1 METTRRNFLKLS
13 LAGTAAVA
21 GASFLAGCSP
31 TSTAPSS
38 GDSAQTDDAKIE
50 ASQEE
55 SCDIVV
61 VGSGTSGT
69 CAAIRAAELGAN
81 VIWLEKTDAKGG
93 TSIYTEAMA
102 GVNSQ
107 LQKSADI
114 SFDENSVFYDL
125 MDYQD
130 WGGLGKVVMAFVQ
143 NSGETLD
150 WIAEKGAEVCA
161 SPVPGYPAT
170 KYLHMASVN
179 GEYSRIGQ
187 GILEPLWKVGEGM
200 SNLDFRPKTPAIGL
214 AIDNGA
220 VTGVY
225 AQSSD
230 GTITKIS
237 AQSVILASGG
247 FASNQEMYERY
258 TQSPYELIKFWGLE
272 GRDGDGIN
280 MGMKAGANTHA
291 LRCLSYS
298 YGAVDG
304 TSSFDDEVNVWFSWY
319 ALLTVNA
326 DGDRFMDES
335 IVLGEDTSKRNIALT
350 AQTAAYVIAD
360 EAYVKQCADLGAF
373 NWGTGTTKG
382 ELRESIKACSG
393 IVKADTIE
401 ALAEAMGVDTQTL
414 QASVDEYNAIA
425 AGEKEDN
432 RFKTPGDA
440 LIPVKEGPFYAA
452 KLVASGYGTI
462 GGLTTNEKFQVTT
475 ESGEVIPGLYAT
487 GTDNGSMYYISYPM
501 AVMGGTL
508 QGFGATSGRMAAEDA
523 CANL

>member
-1 METTRRNFLKLS
+1 METTRRNFFKIS
-13 LAGTAAVA
+13 LAGAAALSTAGV
-21 GASFLAGCSP
+21 LAACSP
-31 TSTAPSS
+31 QP
-38 GDSAQTDDAKIE
+38 DAASESEGQQAATPE
-50 ASQEE
+50 ATNEE

-69 CAAIRAAELGAN
+69 CAAIRAAELGAS
-81 VIWLEKTDAKGG
+81 VIWLEKTSAKGG

-102 GVNSQ
+102 GINSD
-107 LQKSADI
+107 LQKAADI
-114 SFDENSVFYDL
+114 SFDENSVYFDL

-143 NSGETLD
+143 NSGKTLD
-150 WIAEKGAEVCA
+150 WIAEKGADVYA
-161 SPVPGYPAT
+161 APVPGYPAT

-179 GEYSRIGQ
+179 GEYARIGE
-187 GILEPLWKVGEGM
+187 GILEPLWKAGEGM
-200 SNLDFRPKTPAIGL
+200 SNLDFRASTPAIGL
-214 AIDNGA
+214 VTDNGS

-225 AQSSD
+225 AQSED

-237 AQSVILASGG
+237 AKSVILASGG
-247 FASNQEMYERY
+247 FASNQEMYEKY

-280 MGMKAGANTHA
+280 MGIEAGANTHA

-304 TSSFDDEVNVWFSWY
+304 TTSFDDEVNVWFAWY
-319 ALLTVNA
+319 PLLTVNA
-326 DGDRFMDES
+326 DGDRFMDETMA
-335 IVLGEDTSKRNIALT
+335 LGEDTSKRNIALT
-350 AQTAAYVIAD
+350 AQTAAYVISD
-360 EAYVKQCADLGAF
+360 EAYVKQCDDLGAF
-373 NWGTGTTKG
+373 NWGTGTTQG
-382 ELRESIKACSG
+382 QLRESIEACSG
-393 IVKADTIE
+393 MVKADTLE
-401 ALAEAMGVDTQTL
+401 ALADAIGVDAATL

-425 AGEKEDN
+425 AGEKEDG

-452 KLVASGYGTI
+452 KLIASGYGTI

-475 ESGEVIPGLYAT
+475 EAGEVVSGLYAT

-508 QGFGATSGRMAAEDA
+508 QGFGATSGRLAAENA
-523 CANL
+523 CEQL